1 MNSMYFKS
9 INQYTTEPVSITN
22 DVKKKRQLK
31 KRNPLCL
38 KRDVEICKT
47 KLTSIE

>member
-22 DVKKKRQLK
+22 DVKKKENLK
-31 KRNPLCL
+31 NETLYA
-38 KRDVEICKT
+38 
-47 KLTSIE
+47 